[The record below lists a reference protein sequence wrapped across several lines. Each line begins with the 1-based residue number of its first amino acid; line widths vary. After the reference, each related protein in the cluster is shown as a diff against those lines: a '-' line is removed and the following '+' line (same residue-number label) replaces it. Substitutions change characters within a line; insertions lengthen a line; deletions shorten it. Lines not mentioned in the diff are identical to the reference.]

1 MPQDEAW
8 SWLKFFKGFFIGKN
22 YAKAIVIGTCQ
33 AVILVI
39 ITCMF
44 LTAKNIIARNQGTI
58 VQTDSHAKTENKN
71 WNMFTLF
78 KIG

>member
-1 MPQDEAW
+1 MPQDETW
-8 SWLKFFKGFFIGKN
+8 SWIKFFKGFFVGKN
-22 YAKAIVIGTCQ
+22 YAKAVVIGTCQ

-39 ITCMF
+39 VACVF
-44 LTAKNIIARNQGTI
+44 LTAKNIIARNSGTI
-58 VQTDSHAKTENKN
+58 VQTDSHAKTETKN